1 MLCGLN
7 KLFRFK
13 HRTRD
18 NEPAEDVSQSFN
30 FINDSL
36 PSSVSSYLPSSSS
49 SEDMPVY
56 CGPNSGVND
65 PRDPYGSL
73 QKKGKNSSL
82 VKCVKKLETDVKIA
96 QRRLIQKERKIKK
109 LS

>member
-1 MLCGLN
+1 MLCGIN
-7 KLFRFK
+7 KLFRSK
-13 HRTRD
+13 HKTSE
-18 NEPAEDVSQSFN
+18 NEPAEEVSRSFG

-36 PSSVSSYLPSSSS
+36 PSSASSSS
-49 SEDMPVY
+49 SEDMPMY

-65 PRDPYGSL
+65 PQDPYGSL

-82 VKCVKKLETDVKIA
+82 VKSVKKLEADLKIA
-96 QRRLIQKERKIKK
+96 QRQLVRKERKIEK